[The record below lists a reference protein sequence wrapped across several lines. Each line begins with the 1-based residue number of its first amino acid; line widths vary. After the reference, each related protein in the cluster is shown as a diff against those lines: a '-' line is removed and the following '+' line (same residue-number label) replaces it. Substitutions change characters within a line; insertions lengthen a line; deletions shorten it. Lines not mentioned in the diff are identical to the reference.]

1 MPLVGCLAAAA
12 VLNEGSG
19 SVEKMESQW
28 TSASAQSTAHQTSE
42 ENAGELRFLR
52 AQLADEKAAREAA
65 EAQLRKAGEE
75 LQKLKADMLGV
86 KDQQAAT
93 LRQHEA
99 TLEARFNENAILMK
113 SLKTAQDREEQVQ
126 LLVAQVNK
134 AQLLFTRLLNALL
147 QQAAPRYLPANIR
160 LQRKCEL
167 MEKHSLFD
175 PVWYLNQNPDVAE
188 AGVDA
193 AEHFVSHGLREG
205 RSVNRTMEDLRR
217 SVEALQGQR
226 R

>member
-28 TSASAQSTAHQTSE
+28 TSASAQSTAPQTSE
-42 ENAGELRFLR
+42 EGAAEMRFLR

-99 TLEARFNENAILMK
+99 TLEARFKENAILMK

-126 LLVAQVNK
+126 QLIAQVNK

-160 LQRKCEL
+160 L

-175 PVWYLNQNPDVAE
+175 PVWYLNQNPDVSE

-217 SVEALQGQR
+217 SVDALQGQR